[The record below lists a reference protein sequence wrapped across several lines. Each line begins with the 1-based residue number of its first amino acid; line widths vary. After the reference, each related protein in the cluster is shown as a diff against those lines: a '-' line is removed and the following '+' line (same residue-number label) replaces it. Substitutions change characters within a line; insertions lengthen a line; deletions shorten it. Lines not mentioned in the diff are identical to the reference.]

1 MPNPA
6 IYDTATLLE
15 VARRVKPRAPRF
27 FLPLFT
33 RQINFDT
40 QDVMFDKVFEDERRL
55 APFVA
60 PNVQGRPQR
69 IHGYE
74 TLRFRPAYIKQKDI
88 VSAEMHLE
96 RMAGEALG
104 TGSLSIEQRRNAV
117 IAYLLRQQTLKIE
130 NRWEWMAAKAVID
143 AQVTVEGED
152 YPAVTV
158 DFRRHADLSATLS
171 GANAWNQSTAK
182 PLQDLREMRN
192 EVKERSGVV
201 VRNHVFG
208 LEAWESFTQRVDLKD
223 LMDKNYGGM
232 NNSMTRAWDG
242 FGDSLEY
249 MGRISGLYGGGG
261 FDAWVFTGRVVN
273 EDGQEEFLLDQDTV
287 IGVPSA
293 DALQGVRCFGAIHDA
308 RAGYRPLETFRK
320 NWINE
325 DPSVEYL
332 LSQSAPLMVPK
343 NPDTTF
349 KIKVQ

>member
-1 MPNPA
+1 MPNPV
-6 IYDTATLLE
+6 IYDTATLIE
-15 VARRVKPRAPRF
+15 VARTVKPAAPRF

-40 QDVMFDKVFEDERRL
+40 PEVMFDKVYEDERRL

-69 IHGYE
+69 IYGYE
-74 TLRFRPAYIKQKDI
+74 TLRFRPAYVKIKDV
-88 VSAEMHLE
+88 VSAEMHIE

-104 TGSLSIEQRRNAV
+104 TGSMTIEQRRNAV
-117 IAYLLRQQTLKIE
+117 IAWLLRQQTQRIE

-143 AQVTVEGED
+143 GQVLVEGED
-152 YPAVTV
+152 YPAVLV
-158 DFRRHADLSATLS
+158 DFRRNGDLSATLT
-171 GANAWNQSTAK
+171 GDARWNQPDSN
-182 PLQDLREMRN
+182 PLADLADMRR

-208 LEAWESFTQRVDLKD
+208 LDAWESFAQRVDLKD
-223 LMDKNYGGM
+223 LMDKNFGGM
-232 NNSMTRAWDG
+232 NNTMTRAWDG

-249 MGRISGLYGGGG
+249 MGRISGIHGGGG
-261 FDAWVFTGRVVN
+261 FDAWVYTGRVLN
-273 EDGQEEFLLDQDTV
+273 EQDEEEYLLDQNTV
-287 IGVPSA
+287 IGVPSPE
-293 DALQGVRCFGAIHDA
+293 ALQGVRCFGAIHDA
-308 RAGYRPLETFRK
+308 RAGYRSLEIFRK

-332 LSQSAPLMVPK
+332 LAQSAPLMVPK